1 MGVAPKW
8 KSMRKHLCLALKLSV
23 TIKLGLGIEYG
34 LWLKF
39 LASIAKQRDGGPL
52 QLHCLHGDEAKGDQ
66 TLGIRD
72 EDRQI
77 VEVVISVMTTL
88 NCDHRLS
95 LCCPSPTSI
104 TFIQRHDRSVI

>member
-52 QLHCLHGDEAKGDQ
+52 QLHCLHSDEAEGDQ
-66 TLGIRD
+66 TFGIRD